1 MGWALG
7 SFQGRFGPGVC
18 GVRVRL
24 RSGVCEVWAGLW
36 TGPGVCWSW
45 AGPWGLGSGVG
56 CGLEPGI
63 CWGWGWG
70 VLEPGCAMGLGWPLG
85 CVGAGLGPG
94 IWAQG

>member
-7 SFQGRFGPGVC
+7 SFQGRLGPGVC